1 MPLPSEKTV
10 LRISRAK
17 HKAPSPSPREI
28 AADKGSPGKRGV
40 LLAKSALLPLNELLG
55 QTTDKKGRCSISC
68 GIHIKHGYTFSK
80 RALAQL
86 IKGFQKK
93 EKLQP
98 LNTAL
103 KGVGI
108 NYPMFPSGFESVR

>member
-28 AADKGSPGKRGV
+28 AADKGSLGKRGV

-55 QTTDKKGRCSISC
+55 QTTDKKGRCSLSC

-93 EKLQP
+93 RKITAPEYCFKGSRNKLP
-98 LNTAL
+98 NVPFWL
-103 KGVGI
+103 
-108 NYPMFPSGFESVR
+108 